1 MTAAVQ
7 IKNLF
12 KTYTR
17 RRLLGKNL
25 EKPVLKDVSLT
36 LEENH
41 VLGLVGESGCGK
53 STLCKVLLGIE
64 KPTSG
69 TVEVN
74 GKNVPALSK
83 SEFKKL
89 RRVLQVVYQDP
100 YSSLD
105 PRMTVRQLLGEPLDI
120 HGLKKDKQERQ
131 KFLKG
136 LLASVGLSESQ
147 LERYP
152 HEFSGGQRQRIC
164 IARALALDPQIL
176 VADEPVSALDVSVQ
190 AQILNL
196 LKEIKKSRRL
206 SMLFVTHDFAVARFL
221 CDDIAVMYRGRL
233 VERAP
238 AEELFTN
245 PQHPY
250 TEALLSA
257 VPSVHAPRRAVFAG
271 TEDPEEHPERETW
284 ACPFAARCRYA
295 QEACQSRP
303 FALQEVAPRHACAC
317 AVMPF
322 KTQKSKFAV

>member
-1 MTAAVQ
+1 MTAPVV
-7 IKNLF
+7 IEHLF

-17 RRLLGKNL
+17 RRFIGKNV
-25 EKPVLKDVSLT
+25 EKTVLHDVSLT
-36 LEENH
+36 LEEDH

-64 KPTSG
+64 KPTAG
-69 TVEVN
+69 TVLAN
-74 GKNVPALSK
+74 GKNVAKISK

-89 RRVLQVVYQDP
+89 RRVMQVVYQDP

-105 PRMTVRQLLGEPLDI
+105 PRMNVCQLLSEPLDI
-120 HGLKKDKQERQ
+120 HGLKKDREER
-131 KFLKG
+131 KTFLSG
-136 LLASVGLSESQ
+136 LLKAVGLSESQ

-152 HEFSGGQRQRIC
+152 HEFSGGQRQRIN
-164 IARALALDPQIL
+164 IARALALDPKIL

-221 CDDIAVMYRGRL
+221 CDDIAVMYKGRI

-238 AEELFTN
+238 AEALFTN

-257 VPSVHAPRRAVFAG
+257 VPSATVAKKPFVPF
-271 TEDPEEHPERETW
+271 EEHPERAAW
-284 ACPFAARCRYA
+284 ACPFAPRCRYA
-295 QEACQSRP
+295 TEQCKIGENT
-303 FALQEVAPRHACAC
+303 LKEVLPRHACAC
-317 AVMPF
+317 GILPF
-322 KTQKSKFAV
+322 KDKKSSAAV

>member
-1 MTAAVQ
+1 MTAPVV
-7 IKNLF
+7 IEHLF

-17 RRLLGKNL
+17 RRFIGKNV
-25 EKPVLKDVSLT
+25 EKTVLHDVSLT
-36 LEENH
+36 LEEDH

-64 KPTSG
+64 KPTAG
-69 TVEVN
+69 TVLAN
-74 GKNVPALSK
+74 GKNVAKISK

-89 RRVLQVVYQDP
+89 RRVMQVVYQDP

-105 PRMTVRQLLGEPLDI
+105 PRMNVRQLLSEPLDI
-120 HGLKKDKQERQ
+120 HGLKKDSEER
-131 KFLKG
+131 KAFLSE
-136 LLASVGLSESQ
+136 LLKAVGLSESQ

-152 HEFSGGQRQRIC
+152 HEFSGGQRQRIN
-164 IARALALDPQIL
+164 IARALALDPKIL

-221 CDDIAVMYRGRL
+221 CDDIAVMYKGRI

-238 AEELFTN
+238 AEALFTN

-257 VPSVHAPRRAVFAG
+257 VPSATVAKKPFVPF
-271 TEDPEEHPERETW
+271 EEHPERAGW
-284 ACPFAARCRYA
+284 ACPFAPRCRYA
-295 QEACQSRP
+295 SEQCKSGENT
-303 FALQEVAPRHACAC
+303 LKEVLPRHACAC
-317 AVMPF
+317 GVLPF
-322 KTQKSKFAV
+322 KDKKSSAAV

>member
-1 MTAAVQ
+1 MNFPVK
-7 IKNLF
+7 IEHLS

-17 RRLLGKNL
+17 RRWLGKNW
-25 EKPVLKDVSLT
+25 EKPVLKDVSLH
-36 LEENH
+36 LEENQ

-69 TVEVN
+69 QVLAD
-74 GKNVPALSK
+74 GKNVAVISK

-89 RRVLQVVYQDP
+89 RRVMQVVYQDP

-105 PRMTVRQLLGEPLDI
+105 PRMTVRQILSEPLDI
-120 HGLKKDKQERQ
+120 HGLKKEPQQRST
-131 KFLKG
+131 FLKE
-136 LLASVGLSESQ
+136 LLLSVGLSENQ
-147 LERYP
+147 LDRYP

-164 IARALALDPQIL
+164 IARALALDPKIL
-176 VADEPVSALDVSVQ
+176 IADEPVSALDVSVQ

-196 LKEIKKSRRL
+196 LKEIKRTRRL
-206 SMLFVTHDFAVARFL
+206 TMLFVTHDFAVARFL
-221 CDDIAVMYRGRL
+221 CDEIAVMYKGRI

-257 VPSVHAPRRAVFAG
+257 VPKAG
-271 TEDPEEHPERETW
+271 GDFPHKDKLVEWQEKSSFSE
-284 ACPFAARCRYA
+284 AQCPFADRCRYA
-295 QEACQSRP
+295 KEECVRKP
-303 FALQEVAPRHACAC
+303 FEIKEVFPRHECAC
-317 AVMPF
+317 GELPF
-322 KTQKSKFAV
+322 KKQKSRFAV